1 MDTGA
6 GDQQTGFASSRASL
20 SIPGAA
26 AQSLGSAN
34 QHHPRTSSPK
44 SCTTVRNLVTPILL
58 WSEVTSDKGSL
69 FCGRSLHLAPGRSQA
84 SYFYLKDSK
93 LAPEWMI
100 NQL

>member
-6 GDQQTGFASSRASL
+6 GDQQTGFASSHASL
-20 SIPGAA
+20 PNPGAT

-34 QHHPRTSSPK
+34 QHHPRTSAPK
-44 SCTTVRNLVTPILL
+44 SCTTIHNLVTPILL

-69 FCGRSLHLAPGRSQA
+69 FCGLSLQLAPGRSQA

-93 LAPEWMI
+93 LALEW
-100 NQL
+100 